1 MRLPLRPGRLI
12 AVTARRP
19 VQPGRTRFAAAGMWS
34 TRHVDAQEATVQGA
48 PLPGVPRF
56 FCRTEE
62 VSDHIATTA
71 GKHYISRLW

>member
-48 PLPGVPRF
+48 PHALRHAIRSGVSRWF
-56 FCRTEE
+56 RER
-62 VSDHIATTA
+62 H
-71 GKHYISRLW
+71 HLISPSPARDV